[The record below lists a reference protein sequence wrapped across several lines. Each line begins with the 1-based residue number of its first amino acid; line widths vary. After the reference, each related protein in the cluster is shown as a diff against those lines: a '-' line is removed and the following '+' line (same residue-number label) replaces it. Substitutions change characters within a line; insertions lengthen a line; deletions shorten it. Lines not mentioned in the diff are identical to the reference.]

1 MRTLFLVLFLSVLF
15 SAPTNAAEKAL
26 RVAIDEG
33 YPPFSYIDPQTNQRT
48 GFDYDMARALCK
60 TMKREC
66 EIVLL
71 PFDSIIPEMQAG
83 NIDIGIAGMGKTPER
98 EAAVLFTDK
107 YFRSS
112 SLFIEIPGTVTISRE
127 GLKGKRIGGQKS
139 SIQFQYLEKTY
150 GDIATLVPYVGFD
163 EIIEAVLKKEVDT
176 ALIEG
181 LPGYYRLMTDS
192 GLKLDIVG
200 DPVRLDDVAFIA
212 VRKGLEAERDALS
225 AAIKTLR
232 STGEYDRINQKYFSF
247 NVY

>member
-1 MRTLFLVLFLSVLF
+1 MRTILLTLVFSLFF
-15 SAPTNAAEKAL
+15 SGSALAAKKVL

-33 YPPFSYIDPQTNQRT
+33 YPPFSFIDPQTKERT
-48 GFDYDMARALCK
+48 GFDYDMALALCK
-60 TMKREC
+60 AIQREC
-66 EIVLL
+66 ELVPL
-71 PFDSIIPEMQAG
+71 PFDSILPEMVAG

-98 EAAVLFTDK
+98 EAIVLFTEK

-139 SIQFQYLEKTY
+139 SLQLEYLEKTY

-163 EIIEAVLKKEVDT
+163 EIIEAVLRKEVDT

-181 LPGYYRLMTDS
+181 LPGYYRLMSDS
-192 GLKLDIVG
+192 GLKLDIAG
-200 DPVRLDDVAFIA
+200 EPVRLDDVAFIA

-225 AAIKTLR
+225 AAIKKLR
-232 STGEYDRINQKYFSF
+232 STGEYDRINQKYFNF